1 MAGVSGDGVS
11 DSVACGALFAVSVDL
26 TEAGVARWA
35 EVVGC
40 VLAHARACLRELSD
54 DTLGRLSDE
63 LRKVERLNFDFEE
76 DGEVDDLVEGLAAL
90 MLPHDGVDREHLL
103 EVAAG
108 CLLAPFDDDAVE
120 VLRVLADPSKCR
132 VELSTAAFRGDDCPP
147 EVPCAP
153 GCPRC
158 AGRGGFHAACDD
170 RRPPARPTRRM
181 GAPSRVFLRGS
192 SSKEVFCRLALSP
205 S

>member
-90 MLPHDGVDREHLL
+90 MLPHDSVDR
-103 EVAAG
+103 
-108 CLLAPFDDDAVE
+108 
-120 VLRVLADPSKCR
+120 
-132 VELSTAAFRGDDCPP
+132 LSLIHIS
-147 EVPCAP
+147 E
-153 GCPRC
+153 
-158 AGRGGFHAACDD
+158 
-170 RRPPARPTRRM
+170 PTR
-181 GAPSRVFLRGS
+181 PY
-192 SSKEVFCRLALSP
+192 
-205 S
+205 